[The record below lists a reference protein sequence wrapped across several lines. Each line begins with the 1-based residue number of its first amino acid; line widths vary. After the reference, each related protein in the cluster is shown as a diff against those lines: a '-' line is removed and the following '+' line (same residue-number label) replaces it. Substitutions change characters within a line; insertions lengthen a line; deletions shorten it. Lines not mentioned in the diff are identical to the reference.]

1 MNVKV
6 FNLIWRVNK
15 TRYLFQNESCQCE
28 CGLMKEH
35 LIQTRNKIK
44 MNVGVSANNLIN
56 CGSCINEW
64 LYMEFYDM
72 WLWI

>member
-1 MNVKV
+1 
-6 FNLIWRVNK
+6 
-15 TRYLFQNESCQCE
+15 
-28 CGLMKEH
+28 
-35 LIQTRNKIK
+35 